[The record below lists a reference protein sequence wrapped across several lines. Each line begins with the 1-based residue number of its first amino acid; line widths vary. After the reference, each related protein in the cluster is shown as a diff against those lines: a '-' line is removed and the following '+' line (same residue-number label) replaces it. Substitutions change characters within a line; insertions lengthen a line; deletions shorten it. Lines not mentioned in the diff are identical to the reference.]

1 VLLPEVNVAYGERV
15 RWLTDLRRFVTASR
29 WVTGLVISQ
38 APSRGVVA
46 DGDPQRLNWDFSLDA
61 EASRQ
66 IRDLIA
72 ARTPASSQRTRQSS
86 EREA

>member
-1 VLLPEVNVAYGERV
+1 MAD
-15 RWLTDLRRFVTASR
+15 DLRRFVTASR
-29 WVTGLVISQ
+29 WVTGFVISQ

-72 ARTPASSQRTRQSS
+72 ARTPAPHNELDRAVKGKHEQRIHHR
-86 EREA
+86 RP

>member
-1 VLLPEVNVAYGERV
+1 MH
-15 RWLTDLRRFVTASR
+15 
-29 WVTGLVISQ
+29 SQ